1 LVTLSCVVSVR
12 LLGMTTDSSDTALLA
27 WEAGQHTAITG
38 DPLWRLNCY
47 REALF
52 LLEQVREDVKEL
64 GLPGSQT
71 DVKEQLVRSVGSIA
85 ANIAEGYGRPSTADR
100 LRFFSFALGSARE
113 AIAWYQTLRPA
124 AEHVGLDD
132 RIERLARIR
141 RMLLG
146 LLTRLRTNGARK
158 FDSW

>member
-1 LVTLSCVVSVR
+1 
-12 LLGMTTDSSDTALLA
+12 LLGVTNDSNDAALVA
-27 WEAGQHTAITG
+27 WETRQPTAITG

-47 REALF
+47 RGALF

-64 GLPGSQT
+64 GLPGSHT
-71 DVKEQLVRSVGSIA
+71 DAKEQLLRSVGSIA

-113 AIAWYQTLRPA
+113 AIAWYQTIRPA
-124 AEHVGLDD
+124 AEHVGVDD

-146 LLTRLRTNGARK
+146 LLTRLRTKGARK

>member
-1 LVTLSCVVSVR
+1 MLSCGARVS
-12 LLGMTTDSSDTALLA
+12 LLGVTNDSNDAALVA
-27 WEAGQHTAITG
+27 WETRQPTAITG

-64 GLPGSQT
+64 GLPGSHN
-71 DVKEQLVRSVGSIA
+71 DAKEQLLRSVGSIA

-124 AEHVGLDD
+124 AEHAGVDD

-146 LLTRLRTNGARK
+146 LLTLLRTKGARK